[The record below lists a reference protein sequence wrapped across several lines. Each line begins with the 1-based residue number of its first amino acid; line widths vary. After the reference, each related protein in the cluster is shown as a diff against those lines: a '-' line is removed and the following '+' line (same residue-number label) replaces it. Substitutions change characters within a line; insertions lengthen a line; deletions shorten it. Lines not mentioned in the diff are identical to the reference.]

1 MSKEQYIALPEE
13 YTRRELNARYREIPL
28 KDTTSR
34 LLRKYFNAM
43 ANLYGI
49 IPLHKAKEII
59 FSLSPKLVTE
69 DEFLA
74 FAEIARHE
82 CEGYYILGGDE
93 LYTHDAASFLHPA
106 GCVCTAAYEDIER
119 IKHHEKET
127 CSVFFASG
135 VTAKVAETLAEAIGA
150 DIFEIEPKVPY
161 TEADLDW
168 MDKKARS
175 TIEMSDPASRPEIA
189 VKRDNMKDY
198 DTIFVGFPI
207 WWYVAP
213 TIINTF
219 LESYDLTGKT
229 IIPFATSGGSDIGKT
244 NERLAPSCKGAKLM
258 DGKAFKGNIG
268 HQELAAWVE
277 GLGL

>member
-1 MSKEQYIALPEE
+1 
-13 YTRRELNARYREIPL
+13 
-28 KDTTSR
+28 
-34 LLRKYFNAM
+34 
-43 ANLYGI
+43 
-49 IPLHKAKEII
+49 
-59 FSLSPKLVTE
+59 
-69 DEFLA
+69 
-74 FAEIARHE
+74 
-82 CEGYYILGGDE
+82 
-93 LYTHDAASFLHPA
+93 
-106 GCVCTAAYEDIER
+106 
-119 IKHHEKET
+119 
-127 CSVFFASG
+127 
-135 VTAKVAETLAEAIGA
+135 
-150 DIFEIEPKVPY
+150 
-161 TEADLDW
+161 

-229 IIPFATSGGSDIGKT
+229 IIPFATSGGSNIGKT

-258 DGKAFKGNIG
+258 DGKVFKHNVG
-268 HQELAAWVE
+268 HQELAAWAD